1 VLWVLVDVLLVLAS
15 LAGLAMVVLGLW
27 HKVTAL
33 GREVSRAGEAIGR
46 ATDELAQLQAAMP
59 GATPEG
65 PSTAAVAPVRTG
77 RGNGRRRV
85 G

>member
-1 VLWVLVDVLLVLAS
+1 MLWVLLDVLLVLAA
-15 LAGLAMVVLGLW
+15 LGGLALVVLGLW
-27 HKVTAL
+27 RKVMAL

-46 ATDELAQLQAAMP
+46 VTDELAELQAAMP
-59 GATPEG
+59 GIAPEG

-77 RGNGRRRV
+77 RGNGPRRV